1 MSAFKKL
8 SKSRSCRN
16 GGESDLMISMP
27 ELDIDPPD
35 SLEPDK
41 NPPVVSTSG
50 SSGLYQCALCGV
62 RYDRYRT
69 TSEFNCVKVF

>member
-16 GGESDLMISMP
+16 GGESEVRFAVP
-27 ELDIDPPD
+27 ELDTGPDP
-35 SLEPDK
+35 LEPDK
-41 NPPVVSTSG
+41 NPGGLTG

-62 RYDRYRT
+62 RYDR
-69 TSEFNCVKVF
+69 